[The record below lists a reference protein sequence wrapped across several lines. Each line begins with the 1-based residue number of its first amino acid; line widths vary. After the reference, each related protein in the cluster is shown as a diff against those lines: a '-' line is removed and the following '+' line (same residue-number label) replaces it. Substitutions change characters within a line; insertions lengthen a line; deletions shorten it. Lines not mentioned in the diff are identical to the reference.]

1 MLFIMYSHPTRIP
14 YSEFAG
20 SFCGF
25 VSWIIAAAVKS
36 REVTL
41 DTLGNSNNDLN
52 MPFLVGNV
60 ASLAVSAVVCT
71 VISLRTPQNYEWDT
85 MQV

>member
-1 MLFIMYSHPTRIP
+1 
-14 YSEFAG
+14 
-20 SFCGF
+20 
-25 VSWIIAAAVKS
+25 
-36 REVTL
+36 
-41 DTLGNSNNDLN
+41 